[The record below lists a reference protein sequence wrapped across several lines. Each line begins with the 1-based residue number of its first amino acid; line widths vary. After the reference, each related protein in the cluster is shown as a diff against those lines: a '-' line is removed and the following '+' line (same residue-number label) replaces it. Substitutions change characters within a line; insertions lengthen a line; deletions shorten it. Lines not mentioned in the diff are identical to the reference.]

1 MKKKISLFG
10 LAIILA
16 IAHLAAAQQAK
27 RPYRIGYLSNADPGT
42 ASARSEP
49 IHRALHELGY
59 VEGQNLVTEYRYAAG
74 KLDRY
79 TALVAELLR
88 LKVDIILIAGGV
100 RTVRAAKSLTKT
112 VPIVMMGAGLDPVKA
127 GLVESLA
134 RPGGNV
140 TGVTYLPEELSGKR
154 LELLK
159 EAVPKL
165 AHVAV
170 LYDSAATLPVLE
182 LQQTLP
188 MSARMLGLALEPWEV
203 RSADDFD
210 TVFAAISR
218 QRPDALY
225 VSVGPLTHVNGKR
238 IATFALTRRL
248 PSIYVYKEDVE
259 AGGLMYYGADVS
271 HIDRLVA
278 WYVDKIL
285 KGARPADLP
294 VQQATKFEFVINLK
308 TAQQIGLTI
317 PPNVLARADR
327 VIK

>member
-1 MKKKISLFG
+1 M
-10 LAIILA
+10 LALTA
-16 IAHLAAAQQAK
+16 LLCGFYVSAEAQQTK
-27 RPYRIGYLSNADPGT
+27 KPYRIGYLSNADPGT

-88 LKVDIILIAGGV
+88 LKVDIILVAGGV

-182 LQQTLP
+182 LKQTLP
-188 MSARMLGLALEPWEV
+188 MSARMLGLTLEPWEV

-210 TVFAAISR
+210 TVFAAISK

-248 PSIYVYKEDVE
+248 PSIYAYKEDVE
-259 AGGLMYYGADVS
+259 AAGLMYYGADVS

-294 VQQATKFEFVINLK
+294 VQQATKYELVINLT
-308 TAQQIGLTI
+308 TANQIGLAI
-317 PPNVLARADR
+317 PPNVLARADKVLR
-327 VIK
+327 